1 MTTSAGLEGV
11 VVAESQLSS
20 IDGIKGKLI
29 YRGIDIRDLAEHAS
43 FEETAY
49 LLWHEALPTRE
60 QLEALRRELA
70 QAQRLPE
77 PVAALLTSVPK
88 AANPMDVLRTAVS
101 ALGLYDPDA
110 GDDSPEANRRKA
122 VRLVAQT
129 PVLVAGF
136 ERFRRGGS
144 LLAPRPEA
152 SLAANLLYLMRG
164 QPAPEFDVRAMD
176 VCLVLHAD
184 HGFNASTFA
193 ARVTAATLSDMHS
206 AVTSAIG
213 TLKGPL
219 HGGANQRVM
228 QTLLSI
234 GTAERAEQHVR
245 QMLQQHER
253 VMGFGHR
260 VYKTDDPRAIV
271 LRQLSRRLGERAHE
285 LKWFEMSEAIA
296 RLMLSEKQLH
306 PNVDFYSAS
315 VYHLLG
321 IPTDLFTPIFA
332 IARMAGWTA
341 HVLEQLADNRLIR
354 PRAQY
359 TGLRDLPYVPLAER
373 DHYRPPP
380 APARVG
386 DIGEEGG
393 LAG

>member
-1 MTTSAGLEGV
+1 VTTSAGLEGV

-20 IDGIKGKLI
+20 IDGSKGKLI
-29 YRGIDIRDLAEHAS
+29 YRGIDIGGLAEHAS
-43 FEETAY
+43 FEEAAY
-49 LLWHEALPTRE
+49 LLWHGALPTRQ
-60 QLEALRRELA
+60 QLDALRRDLSRA
-70 QAQRLPE
+70 QVLPE
-77 PVAALLTSVPK
+77 PVTALLTSLPQT
-88 AANPMDVLRTAVS
+88 ANPMDVLRTAVS
-101 ALGLYDPDA
+101 ALGLFDADA
-110 GDDSPEANRRKA
+110 GDDSPDANQRKA

-136 ERFRRGGS
+136 ERFRRGGR
-144 LLAPRPEA
+144 LLAPRPDA
-152 SLAANLLYLMRG
+152 GLAANVLYLMRG
-164 QPAPEFDVRAMD
+164 EPPSDFDARALD

-193 ARVTAATLSDMHS
+193 ARVTAATMSDMHS

-234 GTAERAEQHVR
+234 GSPERAEPYVR
-245 QMLQQHER
+245 QMLQRHER

-271 LRQLSRRLGERAHE
+271 LRRLSRQLGERAHE
-285 LKWFEMSEAIA
+285 MKWFEMSEAIA
-296 RLMLSEKQLH
+296 RLMLSERQLH

-341 HVLEQLADNRLIR
+341 HVLEQLANNRLIR

-380 APARVG
+380 APARAA